1 MLLHYWSIYPFGH
14 LHIRTKNLTEFTT
27 STAHFRIVIHTFNI
41 KTVTMLWS
49 VNVSMIGEL
58 SNIMI
63 WYDMID
69 LNKSLSFLSTTALVY
84 RLKDTEQLVHH
95 EVEQNAGSNA
105 RWKPSGLESINSTTG
120 ASLCVEN
127 QCDFIGFFLN
137 WMPCGSLEFFL
148 LAHRRFE
155 ALSHLC
161 IICLNSVNNLIDE
174 LISKSLSCHLT
185 SLSIHTITMSD
196 VTFSH

>member
-1 MLLHYWSIYPFGH
+1 
-14 LHIRTKNLTEFTT
+14 
-27 STAHFRIVIHTFNI
+27 
-41 KTVTMLWS
+41 MLWS

-58 SNIMI
+58 SNMI
-63 WYDMID
+63 WYDMVD
-69 LNKSLSFLSTTALVY
+69 MYKSLSFLSTTALVY
-84 RLKDTEQLVHH
+84 VLKVTEQLVHH
-95 EVEQNAGSNA
+95 KVERNAGSNA
-105 RWKPSGLESINSTTG
+105 RWKPSGFESINSTTG

-127 QCDFIGFFLN
+127 LCDFIGFFI

>member
-1 MLLHYWSIYPFGH
+1 
-14 LHIRTKNLTEFTT
+14 
-27 STAHFRIVIHTFNI
+27 
-41 KTVTMLWS
+41 MLWP
-49 VNVSMIGEL
+49 VNVCPWLVSWA
-58 SNIMI
+58 I
-63 WYDMID
+63 WYDMIWYD
-69 LNKSLSFLSTTALVY
+69 WYKSLSFLSTTALVY
-84 RLKDTEQLVHH
+84 GIKVTEQLVHH
-95 EVEQNAGSNA
+95 KVEQNAGSNA
-105 RWKPSGLESINSTTG
+105 RWISSGFESINSTTG

-127 QCDFIGFFLN
+127 QCDFIGFFLSEC
-137 WMPCGSLEFFL
+137 PVGRLSFL

-174 LISKSLSCHLT
+174 LISNSLSCHLT